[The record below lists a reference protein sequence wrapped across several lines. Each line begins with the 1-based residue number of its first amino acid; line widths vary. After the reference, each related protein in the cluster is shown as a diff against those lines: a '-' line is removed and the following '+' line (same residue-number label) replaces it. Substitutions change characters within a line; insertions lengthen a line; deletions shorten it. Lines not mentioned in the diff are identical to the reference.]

1 MWKREAGG
9 EREEL
14 PRFTAKKK
22 NPPSL
27 SLRRSHAGKD
37 FHEGGQ
43 AGGAPE
49 AAAHQGAHPDVSRC
63 VSTHASAT
71 IWTFAAPPATGPQAT
86 AHLLGLAKPAG
97 RRSAGAE

>member
-1 MWKREAGG
+1 MARVEEGG
-9 EREEL
+9 GKGRAA
-14 PRFTAKKK
+14 PVYRKK
-22 NPPSL
+22 NNPPNL
-27 SLRRSHAGKD
+27 SLHCSHAGKD